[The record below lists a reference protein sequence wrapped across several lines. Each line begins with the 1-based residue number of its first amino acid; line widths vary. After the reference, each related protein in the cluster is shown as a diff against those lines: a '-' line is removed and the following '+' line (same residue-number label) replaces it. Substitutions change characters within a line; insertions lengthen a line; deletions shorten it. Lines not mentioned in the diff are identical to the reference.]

1 MNTPRVENP
10 ETFGRVAVLMG
21 GWSAEREVSLVSGE
35 AVLAGLRRRGVDA
48 RGVDLDRKALKAL
61 LELETAGF
69 DRVWIALHG
78 AGGEDGVVQAV
89 LGLLDIPYT
98 GSGVLASALA
108 LDKARCKAVWAAQGI
123 PTPSHRRLTADTD
136 FPAVAA
142 DIGLPLFVKPVHEG
156 SSLGM
161 TRVVAA
167 EDLETAYRAAAAY
180 DTAIL
185 AERLIEGEEYTA
197 AILDGQVLPL
207 LRIEV
212 TEGFYDYRAKY
223 QSEAT
228 RFHCPCG
235 LPEDREVRLAE
246 LSLRA
251 FEAVGAAGWGRVDF
265 MIDAEGQPWFLE
277 LNTVPGMTSHSLVP
291 MAAAA
296 AGIDFDELVW
306 RILATT
312 LDRRE
317 DGDAPA

>member
-1 MNTPRVENP
+1 MNVSA

-21 GWSAEREVSLVSGE
+21 GWSAERPVSLMTGE
-35 AVLAGLRRRGVDA
+35 AVLAGLLRRGVDA
-48 RGVDLDRKALKAL
+48 HGVDAGRKTL

-78 AGGEDGVVQAV
+78 AGGEDGVAQAV
-89 LGLLDIPYT
+89 LELLQIPYT
-98 GSGVLASALA
+98 GSGVLASALS
-108 LDKARCKAVWAAQGI
+108 LDKGRCKSVWAAQGI
-123 PTPSHRRLTADTD
+123 PTPAHRLLTPDMD
-136 FPAVAA
+136 FTAVAA

-161 TRVVAA
+161 TRVDAA
-167 EDLETAYRAAAAY
+167 DDLETAYRAAAVY
-180 DTAIL
+180 DDEIL
-185 AERLIEGEEYTA
+185 VERLIEGEEYTA

-223 QSEAT
+223 ESGAT
-228 RFHCPCG
+228 RYHCPCG
-235 LPEDREVRLAE
+235 LPEDREAELAA

-251 FEAVGAAGWGRVDF
+251 FEAVDAAGWGRVDF
-265 MIDAEGQPWFLE
+265 MLDAEGQPWFLE
-277 LNTVPGMTSHSLVP
+277 LNTVPGMTSRSLVP

-306 RILATT
+306 RILVTT
-312 LDRRE
+312 LEQRE
-317 DGDAPA
+317 DGDDAA

>member
-1 MNTPRVENP
+1 MNVRTDNPRD
-10 ETFGRVAVLMG
+10 FGRVAVFMG
-21 GWSAEREVSLVSGE
+21 GWSAEREISLVSGE
-35 AVLAGLRRRGVDA
+35 AVLAGLERRGVDA
-48 RGVDLDRKALKAL
+48 HGVDVDRGNL
-61 LELETAGF
+61 LRFDTRGF
-69 DRVWIALHG
+69 DRVWVALHG
-78 AGGEDGVVQAV
+78 PGGEDGVVQAV
-89 LGLLDIPYT
+89 LELMEIPYT
-98 GSGVLASALA
+98 GSGVLASALG
-108 LDKARCKAVWAAQGI
+108 LDKGRCKAVWTAHGI
-123 PTPSHRRLTADTD
+123 PTPPHRYLTADTD
-136 FPAVAA
+136 FPGVAE

-161 TRVVAA
+161 TRVDAA
-167 EDLETAYRAAAAY
+167 EDLEAAYRAAAAY
-180 DTAIL
+180 DTEIL

-197 AILDGQVLPL
+197 AVLDGEVLPM

-223 QSEAT
+223 ESEAT

-235 LPEDREVRLAE
+235 LSEDREARLAE

-251 FEAVGAAGWGRVDF
+251 FEALGAAGWGRVDF
-265 MIDAEGQPWFLE
+265 MMDAGGQPWFLE
-277 LNTVPGMTSHSLVP
+277 LNTVPGMTPHSLVP

-317 DGDAPA
+317 DGDAEA